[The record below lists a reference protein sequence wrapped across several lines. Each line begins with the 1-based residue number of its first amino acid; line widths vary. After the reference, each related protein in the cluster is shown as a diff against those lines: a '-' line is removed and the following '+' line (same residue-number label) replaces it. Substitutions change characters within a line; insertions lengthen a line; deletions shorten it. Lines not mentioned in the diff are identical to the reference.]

1 MALRMVLVLAVGA
14 LGVVAGTQLAR
25 PGEIPPDP
33 ALSSRLRRTDNRLA
47 GVEHQLAR
55 SRRSEAQRAL
65 GSDTT
70 HAPAPAPATPNPE
83 VPDRESDV
91 IVDLED
97 ALEIEGSD
105 PSWSKAAERDLL
117 VAYDGS
123 KIEGSRV
130 DGVRCAATFCRMT
143 VSHDDE
149 EAILEFRRRVA
160 FANPFPKSSVLV
172 NQRTDVRGRMSS
184 LVFVARSEHGLA
196 PQSADP

>member
-1 MALRMVLVLAVGA
+1 MALRMVLTLAVGA
-14 LGVVAGTQLAR
+14 LGVIAGTQLAR
-25 PGEIPPDP
+25 PGEIPADP
-33 ALSSRLRRTDNRLA
+33 VLSSRLQRTDERLA
-47 GVEHQLAR
+47 GVERRIATSQ
-55 SRRSEAQRAL
+55 RSEVQRAL

-70 HAPAPAPATPNPE
+70 PAWMPAPTAPNPE
-83 VPDRESDV
+83 APARESDV
-91 IVDLED
+91 IADLED

-105 PSWSKAAERDLL
+105 PIWSKAAERDLL

-149 EAILEFRRRVA
+149 EASLAFRQRVA
-160 FANPFPKSSVLV
+160 LANPFPKSSVLV
-172 NQRTDVRGRMSS
+172 NQRIDARGQASS

-196 PQSADP
+196 PQSAGP